1 MYDFNE
7 IQNTTN
13 NTYIN
18 KTIDDNDK
26 DDYQKQSYVFMI
38 AFLPLYFVGLFF
50 IVIFYIECIY
60 FPIKKIIINCK
71 YKYMTYCEKKIPTLI
86 DNNGFTEHFIDKLK
100 KNKQPKNGNIYTPI
114 TCAICIL
121 DITEEEYYSND
132 SIELDCHHSYH
143 KDCVTQWILYQ
154 SLKNNIPNCPQCRTN
169 VINKNNISR
178 VVINVDYDSDSS
190 DTSTRTTLSDY

>member
-1 MYDFNE
+1 MYDFQE

-13 NTYIN
+13 TTYIN

-71 YKYMTYCEKKIPTLI
+71 YKYITYYEKKIPTLI
-86 DNNGFTEHFIDKLK
+86 DNNGFTEHFIHKLK
-100 KNKQPKNGNIYTPI
+100 KNKKLKNGNIYTPI
-114 TCAICIL
+114 TCAICFL
-121 DITEEEYYSND
+121 DITEKEYYSND
-132 SIELDCHHSYH
+132 SIELDCYHSYH
-143 KDCVTQWILYQ
+143 KDCISQWVLNQ
-154 SLKNNIPNCPQCRTN
+154 SSKNNIPNCPICRSP
-169 VINKNNISR
+169 VINDMSY

-190 DTSTRTTLSDY
+190 DTSIRTTLSDY

>member
-1 MYDFNE
+1 MYDFQE

-13 NTYIN
+13 TTYIN

-71 YKYMTYCEKKIPTLI
+71 YKCMTYCEKKIPTLI
-86 DNNGFTEHFIDKLK
+86 DNNGFTEHFIEKLK
-100 KNKQPKNGNIYTPI
+100 KNKQLKNGNIYTPI
-114 TCAICIL
+114 MCAICIL
-121 DITEEEYYSND
+121 DITKEEYYSND

-143 KDCVTQWILYQ
+143 KDCVTQWILNQ
-154 SLKNNIPNCPQCRTN
+154 SLKNNIPNCPLCRTN
-169 VINKNNISR
+169 VINKNDISR